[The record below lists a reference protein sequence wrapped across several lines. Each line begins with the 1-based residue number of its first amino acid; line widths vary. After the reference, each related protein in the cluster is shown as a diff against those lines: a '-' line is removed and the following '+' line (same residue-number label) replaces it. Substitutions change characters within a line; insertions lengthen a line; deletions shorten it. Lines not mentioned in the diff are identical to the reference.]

1 MRCVFTLL
9 LCVLISSA
17 RAEITLVPFPYAT
30 IVAQGEEAAR
40 PRDFVLSA
48 VESIR
53 RETSIERVVSVAAQ
67 RRWITYEVPI
77 DTDPAELK
85 AHYAEQLGAQS
96 GSQSKTES
104 NTESETKLL
113 FQCEGRDC
121 GRSNTWANQIFGQ
134 ALLYGRDQEQTY
146 FAAQVDD
153 QLVAVYLVKRGNRR
167 QYAHVEVWLPDVMP
181 SLGLAVNDASQWQEW
196 LAGFARTG
204 FAEIPQVQPMAN
216 GELSRTSLDVLASLA
231 MNIPDSLRTNLY
243 LVCHLYPTA
252 SRRAATAEEL
262 AEGVAQSIAAATRC
276 AEDAA
281 AVFAEAG
288 TTLTPQGIGPLAPTK
303 SRARSRLVLVAP
315 SRITR

>member
-1 MRCVFTLL
+1 MRCVFAML
-9 LCVLISSA
+9 LCVLTGSA
-17 RAEITLVPFPYAT
+17 LAELKLAPFPFAT
-30 IVAQGEEAAR
+30 IVEQGEEISR

-53 RETSIERVVSVAAQ
+53 RETSIERMVTVAAQ

-77 DTDPAELK
+77 DTDPAKLK
-85 AHYAEQLGAQS
+85 AHYAEQLGVQS
-96 GSQSKTES
+96 GTQSR
-104 NTESETKLL
+104 TKLL

-134 ALLYGRDQEQTY
+134 ALLYGRDQEQVY
-146 FAAQVDD
+146 FAAQVED
-153 QLVAVYLVKRGNRR
+153 QLVAVYLIKRGNRR

-181 SLGLAVNDASQWQEW
+181 QLGLAITDASQWQEW

-204 FAEIPQVQPMAN
+204 FAEIPQVQPQAN
-216 GELSRTSLDVLASLA
+216 GELNRAALDALASLA

-252 SRRAATAEEL
+252 SRGSSAVAAEVAV
-262 AEGVAQSIAAATRC
+262 GVAQSIAAATRC
-276 AEDAA
+276 AEDAT

-288 TTLTPQGIGPLAPTK
+288 TTVTPQGIGPLAPNQ

-315 SRITR
+315 SRLTR